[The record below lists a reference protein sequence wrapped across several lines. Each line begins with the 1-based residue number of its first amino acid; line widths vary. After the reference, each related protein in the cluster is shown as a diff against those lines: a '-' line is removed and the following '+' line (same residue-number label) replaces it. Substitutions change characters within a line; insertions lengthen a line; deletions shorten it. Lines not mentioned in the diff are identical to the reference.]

1 MSDVEIRSAGNVE
14 RTFIALKP
22 DAVQRGVVGEILERF
37 ERAGLRIAALKMVQ
51 ATDDVLEDHYAEHV
65 DKDFY
70 DALAEFMKDGP
81 VIAGVLEGVEAVD
94 NVRKLVGETEPY
106 EAAPGTIRGDFSHMS
121 MEHAD
126 EKGEAVKNVI
136 HAAGTPE
143 EAAEEISIWFDED
156 EIHDCERV
164 DDYHIA

>member
-1 MSDVEIRSAGNVE
+1 MEGKIE

-22 DAVQRGVVGEILERF
+22 DAVQRGIVGEVMDRL

-51 ATDDVLEDHYAEHV
+51 ASDEVLEEHYSEHV

-70 DALAEFMKDGP
+70 DSLAEFMKEGP
-81 VIAGVLEGVEAVD
+81 VIAGVVEGVEAVAV
-94 NVRKLVGETEPY
+94 VRKIVGATEPY

-126 EKGEAVKNVI
+126 ERGKAVKNII
-136 HAAGTPE
+136 HAAGNPE
-143 EAAEEISIWFDED
+143 EAEEEISIWFDEE
-156 EIHDCERV
+156 EIHQYERV
-164 DDYHIA
+164 DDFHIA